1 MKNIDSKI
9 KDKLLKELEAYFGAD
24 TKRIGHA
31 KRVLSFA
38 QELLQ
43 HEPADARIVIPA
55 SILHD
60 VGIKIAEEKYGSAAG
75 HYQEKEGPEVARGI
89 MRNIGLED
97 SVIDEVCQIIGCHHS
112 PGKVNTWNFKVLYDA
127 DWLVNLADEIGF
139 EDKGKLKRLIDK
151 VFLTDTGRAM
161 AEKLYLVLDDK

>member
-1 MKNIDSKI
+1 MKEINLGI

-24 TKRIGHA
+24 TKRIDHA
-31 KRVLSFA
+31 KKVLSFA
-38 QELLQ
+38 EELLR

-60 VGIKIAEEKYGSAAG
+60 VGIKASEKKYGSAAG
-75 HYQEKEGPEVARGI
+75 HYQEREGPKIAKDI

-97 SVIDEVCQIIGCHHS
+97 AVIDEVCQIIGCHHS
-112 PGKVNTWNFKVLYDA
+112 PGKVNTRNFKVLYDA
-127 DWLVNLADEIGF
+127 DWLVNLIDEVGA
-139 EDKGKLKRLIDK
+139 EDKDKLRRLIAK

-161 AEKLYLVLDDK
+161 AGKLYLG